1 MPPPPLP
8 SFSSIL
14 CAPSLSSSSATS
26 VFSVS
31 HPFDSS
37 SNVLFALSV
46 FISDNF
52 SLVVVVVVVV
62 VVLSSS
68 SFSFFSRS
76 YVNSSICS
84 FLLAIFNTIRPSLA
98 NRRRRS
104 CASSSSSS
112 SSSTFS
118 LSPPT
123 TANRIASFSP
133 PATTAR
139 IASSSSPSRVRS
151 HCESR
156 SRSVSSRSALVNVV
170 VVVGLA
176 SNSPPPRVVGV
187 GDGDDCI
194 IDGRT
199 TTPAMF
205 SNDIFVSLSLKSLF
219 TLSLSLSHCVVVVY
233 VVVLFV
239 KRRWSEGETKASS
252 SSSSILSR
260 RPREDSVHETPRSA
274 LSSRS
279 RVFSLSFVVVWNYI
293 IKIYKKGRRFLPII
307 IIVGTTFQKKRECC
321 FRS

>member
-52 SLVVVVVVVV
+52 SLVVVVVVV

-219 TLSLSLSHCVVVVY
+219 TLSLSL
-233 VVVLFV
+233 
-239 KRRWSEGETKASS
+239 TASS
-252 SSSSILSR
+252 SFTSSSFSLKGGGPKER
-260 RPREDSVHETPRSA
+260 QKPPPLPPRSSLVVLEKIPCTRLLEA
-274 LSSRS
+274 LSLLVVES
-279 RVFSLSFVVVWNYI
+279 SLSLLLLCGI
-293 IKIYKKGRRFLPII
+293 I
-307 IIVGTTFQKKRECC
+307 
-321 FRS
+321 

>member
-1 MPPPPLP
+1 MPPPPPLP

-46 FISDNF
+46 FISDSF

-62 VVLSSS
+62 VLSSSS

-104 CASSSSSS
+104 CASSSSSSS

-170 VVVGLA
+170 VVVVGLA
-176 SNSPPPRVVGV
+176 SNSPPRVVGV

-194 IDGRT
+194 IDDGRIIT
-199 TTPAMF
+199 AF
-205 SNDIFVSLSLKSLF
+205 SNDIFVSPSNLSS
-219 TLSLSLSHCVVVVY
+219 LSLSL
-233 VVVLFV
+233 
-239 KRRWSEGETKASS
+239 
-252 SSSSILSR
+252 
-260 RPREDSVHETPRSA
+260 
-274 LSSRS
+274 
-279 RVFSLSFVVVWNYI
+279 
-293 IKIYKKGRRFLPII
+293 
-307 IIVGTTFQKKRECC
+307 
-321 FRS
+321 

>member
-1 MPPPPLP
+1 MPPPPPLP

-46 FISDNF
+46 FISDSF

-62 VVLSSS
+62 LSSSS

-104 CASSSSSS
+104 CASSSSS

-170 VVVGLA
+170 VVVVVGLA
-176 SNSPPPRVVGV
+176 SNSPPRVVGV

-194 IDGRT
+194 IDGRIIT
-199 TTPAMF
+199 AF

-219 TLSLSLSHCVVVVY
+219 TLSLSL
-233 VVVLFV
+233 
-239 KRRWSEGETKASS
+239 TASS
-252 SSSSILSR
+252 SSSSSFSFKDGPKER
-260 RPREDSVHETPRSA
+260 RLLFLFLFLDPLVLEKTSCTTLLEA
-274 LSSRS
+274 LSLLFS
-279 RVFSLSFVVVWNYI
+279 RVVV
-293 IKIYKKGRRFLPII
+293 
-307 IIVGTTFQKKRECC
+307 
-321 FRS
+321 

>member
-1 MPPPPLP
+1 MPPPPPLP

-46 FISDNF
+46 FISDSF

-62 VVLSSS
+62 LSSSS

-104 CASSSSSS
+104 CASSSSSSSS

-170 VVVGLA
+170 VVVVGLA
-176 SNSPPPRVVGV
+176 SNSPPRVVGV

-194 IDGRT
+194 IDGRIIT
-199 TTPAMF
+199 AF
-205 SNDIFVSLSLKSLF
+205 SNDIFVSPSLKSLF
-219 TLSLSLSHCVVVVY
+219 TLSLSL
-233 VVVLFV
+233 
-239 KRRWSEGETKASS
+239 TASS
-252 SSSSILSR
+252 SSSSSFSFKDGPKER
-260 RPREDSVHETPRSA
+260 RLLFLFLFLDPLVLEKTSCTTLLEA
-274 LSSRS
+274 LSLLFS
-279 RVFSLSFVVVWNYI
+279 RVVV
-293 IKIYKKGRRFLPII
+293 
-307 IIVGTTFQKKRECC
+307 
-321 FRS
+321 